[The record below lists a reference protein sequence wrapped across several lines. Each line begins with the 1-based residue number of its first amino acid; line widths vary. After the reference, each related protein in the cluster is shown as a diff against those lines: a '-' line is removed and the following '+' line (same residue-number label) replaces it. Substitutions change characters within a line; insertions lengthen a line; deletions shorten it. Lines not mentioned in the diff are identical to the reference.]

1 MKDYYDSLYSK
12 IKYLLNDVTPLSADC
27 GEICN
32 KACCKGDDN
41 TGMLLFP
48 NEKSN
53 LEVKENSN
61 GRFAICDGKCNRAD
75 RPLSC
80 MIFPFF
86 PVLDENDKIK
96 VSIDYRGYSVCPLI
110 KNASVVKFNHLFLR
124 RLKVAGNILIKDEK
138 CKEFIKN
145 ISKEI
150 EESKNLIEILNC
162 EDK

>member
-1 MKDYYDSLYSK
+1 MKDYYDSLYAK

-27 GEICN
+27 GKICN

-41 TGMLLFP
+41 IGMLLFP
-48 NEKSN
+48 SEKSK
-53 LEVKENSN
+53 LEVKENAN
-61 GRFAICDGKCNRAD
+61 GRFVICNGKCNRND

-86 PVLDENDKIK
+86 PILDENEKIK
-96 VSIDYRGYSVCPLI
+96 VALDYRGYSVCPLI
-110 KNASVVKFNHLFLR
+110 KNANIVKFNHLFLR
-124 RLKVAGNILIKDEK
+124 RLRVVGNILIKDEK

-150 EESKNLIEILNC
+150 EDSKELTKILNG